1 MYFFSL
7 IILVNAS
14 HSFPQVV
21 GLLLW
26 LVELCETQNRF
37 NVMDTLYPTILD
49 PDESEDED
57 YEQTVEFKVLIKI
70 LLFKSKLKYIQLYK
84 IKFI

>member
-1 MYFFSL
+1 MIYFYF
-7 IILVNAS
+7 IVYIVNAS

-57 YEQTVEFKVLIKI
+57 YEQTVEFKVFNTLLI
-70 LLFKSKLKYIQLYK
+70 
-84 IKFI
+84 